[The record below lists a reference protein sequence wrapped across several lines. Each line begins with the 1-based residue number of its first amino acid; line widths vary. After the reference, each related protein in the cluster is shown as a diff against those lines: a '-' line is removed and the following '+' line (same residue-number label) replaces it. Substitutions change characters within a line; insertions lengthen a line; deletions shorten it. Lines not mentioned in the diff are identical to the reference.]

1 MMKIKSI
8 PVVNS
13 WEIEEEFGIR
23 VFDCPFTEMVANDS
37 YVSLS
42 LDDEYLADLEDAYNY
57 AIIRGQEFKKFENEI
72 ELVKKFRELG
82 YTEEILVLVSW

>member
-1 MMKIKSI
+1 MMNIKSL

-23 VFDCPFTEMVANDS
+23 VFDCPFTEMVENDS
-37 YVSLS
+37 YVSLM
-42 LDDEYLADLEDAYNY
+42 LDDEALAILEDNYNY
-57 AIIRGQEFKKFENEI
+57 AIVKGQEFKKFEEEI

-82 YTEEILVLVSW
+82 YAEEILVFVSW

>member
-1 MMKIKSI
+1 MMNIKSL

-23 VFDCPFTEMVANDS
+23 VFDCPFTEMVENDS
-37 YVSLS
+37 YVSLM
-42 LDDEYLADLEDAYNY
+42 LNDEYLADLEDAYNY
-57 AIIRGQEFKKFENEI
+57 AIVRGQEFKKFENEI

>member
-1 MMKIKSI
+1 MMNIKTM

-23 VFDCPFTEMVANDS
+23 VFDCPFTEMVENDS
-37 YVSLS
+37 YVSFH
-42 LDDEYLADLEDAYNY
+42 LDDEALADLEDNYNY
-57 AIIRGQEFKKFENEI
+57 AVVHGRNFKQFENEI

-82 YTEEILVLVSW
+82 YTEEILIFVSW